1 MKKVK
6 NLFLI
11 MLSVF
16 LLTGCVKF
24 NSSMTINKDKSMDF
38 EVDLLYANKLA
49 EMGGETNSD
58 FNEEDY
64 TKIGYKVNTEKQG
77 DYSGYKLTKSFKS
90 IDDISS
96 ETTEKASFSDFIS
109 KKDVVIFK
117 KKKGLFKDTYTA
129 ALTFNSNEM
138 TGGLDDGTMTG
149 DITNESTE
157 NTETTDL
164 EENEVTQDGTTMD
177 ETDATSQTTEKTTE
191 SSSEGLDQLGDLTG
205 LMNEMEMKLVVNL
218 PYAAKSNNATEKSD
232 DNKKLTW
239 NLLTQNGETTINFEF
254 DMLNLTMI
262 IILAGAGVLVIAAIV
277 VVLIVL
283 KKKKANK
290 DTLIHAD
297 YDPSIASQVD
307 SNTAVSAETPAAS
320 PVVPEAPVASPVM
333 PEAPA
338 ASPVMPEAPAVS
350 PVVPEAPAVSPVMP
364 AAPAASPVM
373 PAAPAVTPV
382 MPEAPAASPVV
393 PEAPAASPV
402 VPEAP
407 AVTPVVPEA
416 PAVTPVMPEA
426 PAVTPIVPAAPV
438 MGPAPIEPQNIA
450 PTNIDANGQ
459 NNIM

>member
-164 EENEVTQDGTTMD
+164 EENEVTQDETTMD
-177 ETDATSQTTEKTTE
+177 ETDATSQTTDETG
-191 SSSEGLDQLGDLTG
+191 SSSMEGLDQLGDLTG

-307 SNTAVSAETPAAS
+307 NNAAS
-320 PVVPEAPVASPVM
+320 NVVTTTETSAPAVEPATPVAPVVEPVAPVAPAV
-333 PEAPA
+333 EPA
-338 ASPVMPEAPAVS
+338 APVAPVVEPTAPVAPVTEPVAPVAPVAEPVAPVAPAVS
-350 PVVPEAPAVSPVMP
+350 PVVPE
-364 AAPAASPVM
+364 
-373 PAAPAVTPV
+373 
-382 MPEAPAASPVV
+382 
-393 PEAPAASPV
+393 
-402 VPEAP
+402 
-407 AVTPVVPEA
+407 
-416 PAVTPVMPEA
+416 
-426 PAVTPIVPAAPV
+426 APV

>member
-6 NLFLI
+6 NMFLI

-49 EMGGETNSD
+49 EMGGEVNDEFDTK
-58 FNEEDY
+58 EY
-64 TKIGYKVNTEKQG
+64 TDLGYKVNTEKQG

-129 ALTFNSNEM
+129 VLTFDSSEM
-138 TGGLDDGTMTG
+138 TGGLDDETMTG
-149 DITNESTE
+149 DITDETTE
-157 NTETTDL
+157 ATDL
-164 EENEVTQDGTTMD
+164 EETDVTQDGTD
-177 ETDATSQTTEKTTE
+177 LEGTDTVTETTEETTE
-191 SSSEGLDQLGDLTG
+191 SSSEDLDQLGDLTG

-218 PYAAKSNNATEKSD
+218 PYGAKSNNATEKSD

-254 DMLNLTMI
+254 DMLNMTMI
-262 IILAGAGVLVIAAIV
+262 IIVIAAGVVIVAAVV
-277 VVLIVL
+277 VVLLVL

-307 SNTAVSAETPAAS
+307 NNAAS
-320 PVVPEAPVASPVM
+320 NVVTTTETSAPAVEQAAPVAPVA
-333 PEAPA
+333 E
-338 ASPVMPEAPAVS
+338 
-350 PVVPEAPAVSPVMP
+350 
-364 AAPAASPVM
+364 
-373 PAAPAVTPV
+373 
-382 MPEAPAASPVV
+382 
-393 PEAPAASPV
+393 
-402 VPEAP
+402 
-407 AVTPVVPEA
+407 
-416 PAVTPVMPEA
+416 
-426 PAVTPIVPAAPV
+426 PAAPV
-438 MGPAPIEPQNIA
+438 APAVDPMMGPAPIEPQNIA